1 MGWSE
6 LFKDIIQPILFFG
19 LFIMS
24 FVSMMIAIRAEK
36 REIERNSQDIIK
48 NAEMIKRN
56 YELLQEAIQGH
67 KKVVKQNEKNNR

>member
-1 MGWSE
+1 VGWSE